1 MTDLSCDY
9 NFGCHKKIL
18 ARLAA
23 VNDRAFPGYGQ
34 DSLSAEAAERIRSA
48 FHCPDADIYFLAG
61 GTQTNRSVI
70 SFLLHPWEGV
80 VAPDSGHI
88 SVHEAG
94 AIEASGH
101 KVLAVPNRNGRLE
114 PEALR
119 TFLVNFYGDGNH
131 EHMVYPGMVYI
142 SFPTEYGSLY
152 SLAELKEL
160 SAVCRNYE
168 LPLFID
174 GARLGYGLMSP
185 KSDVSPE
192 ALAETADVFTV
203 GGTKTGALFG
213 EAVVFKRKQPRF
225 LTHIKQNGALLAK
238 GWLAGAQFL
247 ELFTDDLYFS
257 ISRQVM
263 ERADLLCRCL
273 EQKGCRFYLP
283 FETNQIFLVME
294 NRVLEKLQGALKW
307 SFWEKAD
314 STSSVIRL
322 AAGFATSEEDIL
334 KTADLIGR
342 AMEY

>member
-18 ARLAA
+18 ERLAA
-23 VNDRAFPGYGQ
+23 VNDRSFPGYGT
-34 DSLSAEAAERIRSA
+34 DPLSQEAAERIRSV

-70 SFLLHPWEGV
+70 SFLLRPWEGA

-101 KVLAVPNRNGRLE
+101 KVLAVPHRKGRLE
-114 PEALR
+114 PETLR
-119 TFLVNFYGDGNH
+119 AYLENFYGDGNH
-131 EHMVYPGMVYI
+131 EHMVYPGLVYI

-152 SLAELKEL
+152 SRAELKEL

-192 ALAETADVFTV
+192 ALSEAADVFTV
-203 GGTKTGALFG
+203 GGTKIGALFG

-225 LTHIKQNGALLAK
+225 LTHVKQNGALLAK
-238 GWLAGAQFL
+238 GWLAGVQFL
-247 ELFTDDLYFS
+247 ELFTDELYFS

-263 ERADLLCRCL
+263 ERADLLRRCL
-273 EQKGCRFYLP
+273 EQNGCRFYLP
-283 FETNQIFLVME
+283 AETNQIFLVME
-294 NRVLEKLQGALKW
+294 NRILEKLQGSLKW

-314 STSSVIRL
+314 DTSSVIRL

-334 KTADLIGR
+334 SAADLIGR
-342 AMEY
+342 AMKD